1 MISPIS
7 VLVLLLPV
15 ALVFASAT
23 TGGSTYGYDPNHIPA
38 DKSAEPNE
46 QEKLLSTTLGIQ
58 GIIYC
63 RSGSKLTP
71 LEANDEHGY
80 ERAPFS
86 ILSDASDD
94 KGYFFATLSPDEVQ
108 QNWRLKECRAF
119 LEVSPSET
127 CNVPTDMNQ
136 GISGALLTRCEA
148 FDIRGWYTEGSNSVL
163 LRKILR
169 SSECYTVCKIW
180 QLCCSRSISSDVI
193 NEVSPERL
201 WEDLRPTLS
210 YLSPKE
216 LELVHNALKLAFEA
230 RDGQKRRSGEPFII
244 LPVEVAYILGE
255 LELDWESVAV
265 GLLHDTVEDTNV
277 VTFERIEEEFS
288 PIVRHIV
295 EGETKVWVDVISFD
309 SHA

>member
-1 MISPIS
+1 MALTSSMISPIS

-71 LEANDEHGY
+71 LEGAVARITCLVNDEHGY

-136 GISGALLTRCEA
+136 GISGALLTVYRPLTDKNIKLFSVGPFC
-148 FDIRGWYTEGSNSVL
+148 FTSDSNSV
-163 LRKILR
+163 
-169 SSECYTVCKIW
+169 SNGY
-180 QLCCSRSISSDVI
+180 
-193 NEVSPERL
+193 
-201 WEDLRPTLS
+201 
-210 YLSPKE
+210 
-216 LELVHNALKLAFEA
+216 
-230 RDGQKRRSGEPFII
+230 
-244 LPVEVAYILGE
+244 
-255 LELDWESVAV
+255 
-265 GLLHDTVEDTNV
+265 
-277 VTFERIEEEFS
+277 
-288 PIVRHIV
+288 
-295 EGETKVWVDVISFD
+295 
-309 SHA
+309 